1 MALRTTSIKN
11 VKSKIIRIKTG
22 CQWVGCLYYSE
33 NRNRAAQNIR
43 LGSGLDIA
51 GPAATSSNHLHSSE
65 FLHDFFTS
73 VNVNSTSLRCY
84 WSECNEG

>member
-1 MALRTTSIKN
+1 MGRLLILQR
-11 VKSKIIRIKTG
+11 KSKQGRTKHSTG
-22 CQWVGCLYYSE
+22 QRV
-33 NRNRAAQNIR
+33 
-43 LGSGLDIA
+43 DIA